1 MTDLAELLG
10 YWRPAD
16 LLFDRVQGTWWG
28 AVVTDPR
35 FPHIHEANYARV
47 DVREPVK
54 LAEIEEV
61 LLPAARGAGSPIAHA
76 VVFHPE
82 EQTELLAEAGS
93 RGERLAWDLVMRRRG
108 PSPDVHVSID
118 PVQMLDA
125 PFWSGFRALQRVF
138 GVEDDD
144 VIEEMVALERLVMV
158 PAGRT
163 WFAAREGRDIVAL
176 ASVLIRAG
184 VAFVDG
190 VATLPRARRRG
201 HATSLTRRILAEA
214 ADREVDVTY
223 LLAEPGGDAERIYR
237 RLGFEGVAQIASWVG
252 RVPDAEPGASRLP

>member
-1 MTDLAELLG
+1 
-10 YWRPAD
+10 
-16 LLFDRVQGTWWG
+16 V
-28 AVVTDPR
+28 
-35 FPHIHEANYARV
+35 N
-47 DVREPVK
+47 
-54 LAEIEEV
+54 
-61 LLPAARGAGSPIAHA
+61 
-76 VVFHPE
+76 
-82 EQTELLAEAGS
+82 
-93 RGERLAWDLVMRRRG
+93 
-108 PSPDVHVSID
+108 VSIE

-163 WFAAREGRDIVAL
+163 WFAARERSEIVAL
-176 ASVLIRAG
+176 ASMLIRAG

-201 HATSLTRRILAEA
+201 HATALTRRILAEA

-252 RVPDAEPGASRLP
+252 RVPDAEPGAGRLQ